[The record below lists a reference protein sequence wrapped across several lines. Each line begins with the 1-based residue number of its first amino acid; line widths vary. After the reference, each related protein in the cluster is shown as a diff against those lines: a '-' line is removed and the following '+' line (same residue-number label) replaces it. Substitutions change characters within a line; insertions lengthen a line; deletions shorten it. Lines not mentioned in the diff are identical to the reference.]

1 MELMVM
7 TSPDKFRS
15 EIYIVIK
22 LFENGLET
30 LHLKKPKFS
39 KRHYKSYINQI
50 PKKYHKNII
59 VHNYYSLIFN
69 YNLKGFSF
77 STKNKPSLLIKTL
90 TKFFK
95 SKLIY
100 TTTCNSISQLK
111 NLRLNNYNYIQTGP
125 LYKSKN
131 DIKIINSNFNENN
144 IKEITFSFPK
154 KIVFFGGIT
163 IENLNLLNNNHLQGI
178 VILGSIWYNK
188 NQQPLDVFL
197 DFKKRINNSKTYE
210 S

>member
-1 MELMVM
+1 M
-7 TSPDKFRS
+7 TSNDKFRS

-30 LHLKKPKFS
+30 LHLKKTKFS
-39 KRHYKSYINQI
+39 RRHYKDYINQI

-59 VHNYYSLIFN
+59 VHNYYSLIFI

-77 STKNKPSLLIKTL
+77 SKKNKPSLISKSL
-90 TKFFK
+90 TKFIK

-100 TTTCNSISQLK
+100 TTTCNSISKLK
-111 NLRLNNYNYIQTGP
+111 NLSLNKYNYILTGP

-131 DIKIINSNFNENN
+131 DIKIINSKFSEDN
-144 IKEITFSFPK
+144 IKEIIFSFPK

-163 IENLNLLNNNHLQGI
+163 IENLNLLNNNHLHGI
-178 VILGSIWYNK
+178 VIQSSIWYNK

-197 DFKKRINNSKTYE
+197 DFKKRLNNRKTYE

>member
-39 KRHYKSYINQI
+39 KRHYKDYINQI
-50 PKKYHKNII
+50 PKKFHKNIV
-59 VHNYYSLIFN
+59 VHNYYGLIFN
-69 YNLKGFSF
+69 YNLKGYSF
-77 STKNKPSLLIKTL
+77 SKKNKPSLIIKSL
-90 TKFFK
+90 TKFVRP
-95 SKLIY
+95 KLIY
-100 TTTCNSISQLK
+100 TTTCHSTSQLK
-111 NLRLNNYNYIQTGP
+111 NLSLNKYNYVLTGP

-131 DIKIINSNFNENN
+131 DSKIISSKFNENN

-163 IENLNLLNNNHLQGI
+163 IENLNLLNNNHLKGI
-178 VILGSIWYNK
+178 VIQGSIWYNK

-197 DFKKRINNSKTYE
+197 DFKKRLNHSKTYE

>member
-7 TSPDKFRS
+7 TSNDKFRS

-39 KRHYKSYINQI
+39 RRHYKDYINQI

-59 VHNYYSLIFN
+59 IHNYLSLVYS
-69 YNLKGFSF
+69 YDLKGYNFS
-77 STKNKPSLLIKTL
+77 KKHKPNILIKFL
-90 TKFFK
+90 NKLIK

-100 TTTCNSISQLK
+100 TTSCHSISQLK
-111 NLRLNNYNYIQTGP
+111 NLNLSKYNYILTGP

-131 DIKIINSNFNENN
+131 DVKKISSKFSEDN
-144 IKEITFSFPK
+144 IKEIIFSFPK
-154 KIVFFGGIT
+154 KIVFFGGIDT
-163 IENLNLLNNNHLQGI
+163 EILNLLNNNHLHGI
-178 VILGSIWYNK
+178 VIQSSIWYNK

-197 DFKKRINNSKTYE
+197 DFKKRLNNRKTYE